1 MTSIPTDMKAAFLV
15 RTGAANKA
23 FEIRKTLVPQVNG
36 SKLLIKVEAFGLNF
50 ADVMSRQGLYR
61 DAPKRPFIPGYDIC
75 GRVAAAGPEA
85 PKELVG
91 KRVVALTRF
100 GGYAEYAVAE
110 TLACAEMPEN
120 YPAAEACALATQYCT
135 ALYAAE
141 HCVNLRPGDNV
152 LFHAAAGGVGIALG
166 QLAELKGCKAY
177 GVVSSV
183 DKAAWL
189 QARTKVIPII
199 NKNGAYFSQ
208 IKLDLGGNFIDAAFN
223 SVGGSTFKKD
233 LSLLRPGGRSVLYG
247 AAERSGQKG
256 GFLATL
262 NLVLQF
268 GFFTPISLMMQSKA
282 IAGVNLLRIADH
294 KPLLLKKL
302 FDDVVHLAQEKKI
315 HPHSAGLFTLN
326 QLAEA
331 HAALENRKT
340 IGKVAVVFDAE

>member
-1 MTSIPTDMKAAFLV
+1 MTTIPKNMNAAFLV
-15 RTGAANKA
+15 RTGAADKA
-23 FEIRKTLVPQVNG
+23 FEIRQTPTPQVTG
-36 SKLLIKVEAFGLNF
+36 SQLLIKVEAFGLNF

-75 GRVAAAGPEA
+75 GRVVATGPDADAEI
-85 PKELVG
+85 LG

-100 GGYAEYAVAE
+100 GGYAEYAVTDA
-110 TLACAEMPEN
+110 LACAEIPEN

-141 HCVNLRPGDNV
+141 HCVNLQPGDNV

-166 QLAELKGCKAY
+166 QLAELKGCNAF
-177 GVVSSV
+177 GIVSST

-189 QARTKVIPII
+189 QARTRVVPII
-199 NKNGAYFSQ
+199 NKNGDYFSQ
-208 IKLDLGGNFIDAAFN
+208 IKRALGGNFVDVAFN

-256 GFLATL
+256 GFFATL
-262 NLVLQF
+262 NLVFQF

-282 IAGVNLLRIADH
+282 IAGINLLRIADH
-294 KPLLLKKL
+294 KPQLLKKL
-302 FDDVVHLAQEKKI
+302 FDDVVQLAKEEKI
-315 HPHSAGLFTLN
+315 HPHSAGVFTLN

-340 IGKVAVVFDAE
+340 IGKVAVVFD